1 MTKETIIERMNT
13 FRPPFLDLFECVI
26 TDVNDKVGIC
36 EMEFNISKQFCHSG
50 NIIQGGFVTAMLDAV
65 SSHAVFVMKESIVG
79 VSTLE
84 LKVSYLAPSF
94 NGKYIAKGKVE
105 KLTRN
110 FAFLSAELFNEAGE
124 RTAILT
130 ATAKVLSKTESVNRS
145 NS

>member
-13 FRPPFLDLFECVI
+13 FRPPFLDLFECKI
-26 TDVNDKVGIC
+26 SDVNPEEGIC
-36 EMEFNISKQFCHSG
+36 KMEFNISKQYCHSG

-65 SSHAVFVMKESIVG
+65 SSHAIFGMNENVVA

-94 NGKYIAKGKVE
+94 NGKYHAIGKVE

-110 FAFLSAELFNEAGE
+110 FGFLSAELTNEKGE
-124 RTAILT
+124 RTATLT
-130 ATAKVLSKTESVNRS
+130 ATAKVSYRK
-145 NS
+145 